1 MARSRCRTRVAARS
15 REAPTAACMVAMA
28 VTSADEVGG
37 GGGDSG
43 IGPHGGCAG
52 GEAWRGSTL
61 PLQLMLRSGGVV
73 GKGPEA
79 GDVGGPTNS
88 EFAARPKWMLVG
100 SGARTGAGCQAG
112 SSARGQ
118 GRDGA
123 LADRQADGGVRA
135 RGRRKEASNGG
146 VRGQG

>member
-1 MARSRCRTRVAARS
+1 MARSRCRTRVVACSRL
-15 REAPTAACMVAMA
+15 REAPTAACMLAMA

-37 GGGDSG
+37 GGSG
-43 IGPHGGCAG
+43 IGPRGGCAG

-61 PLQLMLRSGGVV
+61 LLQLMLRSGGVV
-73 GKGPEA
+73 GKGLEA

-88 EFAARPKWMLVG
+88 EFAARHKWMLVG
-100 SGARTGAGCQAG
+100 TGARTGAGCQAG

-123 LADRQADGGVRA
+123 LADSQADGGVRA
-135 RGRRKEASNGG
+135 RGRRKEAESRLEGG
-146 VRGQG
+146 